1 MPIQD
6 DLCIHTGKNPWQ
18 NQNPEWETTER
29 NFIYDDNGQ
38 LIKCTESRGKFDKGT
53 YTYEYDEAGNRTFA
67 KKEKLYNYLESWQIR
82 YIGDKEV
89 SFGHGGKHLEGT
101 GLSANEANQAIAKDV
116 VTKKKTLTME
126 QILVLL
132 EKSRDTPIYMQV
144 LFGVFMGLRRSE
156 INGVKYSDI
165 DYINRILKV
174 ERQLGRDVYAD
185 NREIIAD
192 GVPEIEEYMNMVF
205 PDMEENELF
214 KNELLEIVVD
224 VTGFLPETA

>member
-1 MPIQD
+1 MTWSEGFDLYKNTVPIQD

-67 KKEKLYNYLESWQIR
+67 KKEKLYSYLESWQIR

-174 ERQLGRDVYAD
+174 E
-185 NREIIAD
+185 
-192 GVPEIEEYMNMVF
+192 
-205 PDMEENELF
+205 
-214 KNELLEIVVD
+214 
-224 VTGFLPETA
+224 

>member
-1 MPIQD
+1 VPIQD

-38 LIKCTESRGKFDKGT
+38 LIKCTESRGKFDKV
-53 YTYEYDEAGNRTFA
+53 
-67 KKEKLYNYLESWQIR
+67 ESWQIR

>member
-1 MPIQD
+1 
-6 DLCIHTGKNPWQ
+6 
-18 NQNPEWETTER
+18 
-29 NFIYDDNGQ
+29 
-38 LIKCTESRGKFDKGT
+38 
-53 YTYEYDEAGNRTFA
+53 
-67 KKEKLYNYLESWQIR
+67 
-82 YIGDKEV
+82 
-89 SFGHGGKHLEGT
+89 
-101 GLSANEANQAIAKDV
+101 
-116 VTKKKTLTME
+116 ME

-174 ERQLGRDVYAD
+174 KRQVGRDVYAD
-185 NREIIAD
+185 NREIIAN